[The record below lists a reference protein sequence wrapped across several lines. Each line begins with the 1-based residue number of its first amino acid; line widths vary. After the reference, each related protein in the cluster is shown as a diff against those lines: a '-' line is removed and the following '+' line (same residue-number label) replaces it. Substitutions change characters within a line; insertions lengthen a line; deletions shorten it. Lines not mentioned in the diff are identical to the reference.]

1 MLFKGIKIKIIHPHQ
16 FNTLIFIKFNRI
28 SNFLSIDGGIQ
39 GSQVNFLKINKTVE
53 EGLALGYTVKPV
65 LCDSKAT
72 VKYGHIRQMVL

>member
-28 SNFLSIDGGIQ
+28 SNFLSIDGGLQ

-53 EGLALGYTVKPV
+53 EGLALVKPV